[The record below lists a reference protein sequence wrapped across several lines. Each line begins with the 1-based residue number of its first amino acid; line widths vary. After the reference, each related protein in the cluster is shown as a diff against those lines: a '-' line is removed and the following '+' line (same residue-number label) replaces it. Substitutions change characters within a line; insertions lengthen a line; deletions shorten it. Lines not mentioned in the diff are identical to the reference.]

1 MSETH
6 CETGPAASKRGEHTL
21 RLRRLGIDTSQE
33 FVVYMPSTCTVCRS
47 EGFEAQGQV
56 RIKNGGRSLIARL
69 NVVHSDLIPHGEV
82 SLSESA
88 WNYLAARDGE
98 FVSVSH
104 PDPVESLSWVRGK
117 LYGRRFDPE
126 GVQAI
131 FSDILDGRYLDV
143 HIAAFVLACGPG
155 RLDRREMVTLT
166 RSMVSAGESLDWG
179 EKNPIVDKHCVGGL
193 PGNRTTMLVVPII
206 AAAGLTIPKTSSRAI
221 TSPAGTA
228 DAMETVAPVHLDLA
242 AMRRVVEREG
252 GCIVWGG
259 AVHLSPVDDVLIRVE
274 RALDIDSE
282 GTLVASV
289 LSKKKAAGSTHV
301 VLDIPVGPTAKVR
314 TDEEAARLA
323 GHFHVVAKALGL
335 KIAVAVTDGTQP
347 VGRGIGPALEARSV
361 LAVLRREPGASPE
374 LRERALGLAGRLLEL
389 AGRASRGKGIELST
403 AILDDGRAWK
413 KFAAIAEAQ
422 GGFKE
427 PPESTC
433 RWECA
438 AARPGIVS
446 SLDNRQ
452 IAKAAKL
459 AGAPKA
465 PAAGVELRA
474 ALGDRVHRGQPL
486 FVLHAETS
494 GELAYARAYVE
505 GHPSMIDI
513 RETL

>member
-1 MSETH
+1 MKLNLLGATRE
-6 CETGPAASKRGEHTL
+6 EHTL

-33 FVVYMPSTCTVCRS
+33 FVVYMPSTCSVCRS

-69 NVVHSDLIPHGEV
+69 NVVHSDLIPHGEA

-88 WNYLAARDGE
+88 WIYLNAREGE
-98 FVSVSH
+98 LISVSH
-104 PDPVESLSWVRGK
+104 PDPVESLSLVRGK
-117 LYGRRFDPE
+117 LYGRRFEPK

-131 FSDILDGRYLDV
+131 LEDILAGRYLDV

-155 RLDRREMVTLT
+155 RLDRQEMVTLT
-166 RSMVSAGESLDWG
+166 RSMVQVGETLDWG
-179 EKNPIVDKHCVGGL
+179 TSPVVDKHCVGGL
-193 PGNRTTMLVVPII
+193 PGNRTTMLVVPIA

-228 DAMETVAPVHLDLA
+228 DAMETVAPVNLNLK
-242 AMRRVVEREG
+242 AMRRVVDREG

-289 LSKKKAAGSTHV
+289 LSKKRAAGSTHV
-301 VLDIPVGPTAKVR
+301 ILDIPVGPTAKVR
-314 TDEEAARLA
+314 TPEEARSLA
-323 GHFHVVAKALGL
+323 GHFRVVAGALGL
-335 KIAVAVTDGTQP
+335 ETAVVITDGSQP

-361 LAVLRREPGASPE
+361 LSVLRREADACPD
-374 LRERALGLAGRLLEL
+374 LRDRAVTLAGRLLEL
-389 AGRASRGKGIELST
+389 AGKAQRGKGEEAAT
-403 AILDDGRAWK
+403 DILDDGRALK
-413 KFAAIAEAQ
+413 KFIAIAEAQ
-422 GGFKE
+422 GGFKD
-427 PPESTC
+427 PPLPSFT
-433 RWECA
+433 WDLVSKG
-438 AARPGIVS
+438 PGSVVR
-446 SLDNRQ
+446 LDNRQ

-465 PAAGVELRA
+465 AAAGVDLQVKQGA
-474 ALGDRVHRGQPL
+474 RVEQGQPL
-486 FVLHAETS
+486 FSLHAETR

-505 GHPSMIDI
+505 SHSGMIEI
-513 RETL
+513 REQP